1 MVEAGTR
8 GPLAGQWRGW
18 ARAAAVLVPL
28 ATCAIF
34 ATVRASVPDATV
46 VLVLV
51 LWVVAAAATGD
62 RSSGLVAAVSGGV
75 WFDFFLTAPYGSFA
89 ITKSNDLEAA
99 ALLMV
104 IGGVVTE
111 TALWGQRQEAALSRQ
126 QGYLD
131 GVLTTAET
139 IAQPG
144 RSRDE
149 VTTAVAQRITEV
161 LRLDTCTF
169 VVGDSLD
176 PTAPTLRPDGSVA
189 RGEHRVNVERDGLPV
204 ESSVV
209 LPVRAG
215 GQVRGHFLLTAASH
229 VVRPTLEA
237 RRVAVLLADEVAGS
251 LTDPE
256 RL

>member
-1 MVEAGTR
+1 MDPRRAARQHRTATVVGAAVA
-8 GPLAGQWRGW
+8 PLAV
-18 ARAAAVLVPL
+18 AAALSLVRDSITA
-28 ATCAIF
+28 ATA
-34 ATVRASVPDATV
+34 

-51 LWVVAAAATGD
+51 ALVVVAGATGI
-62 RSSGLVAAVSGGV
+62 RAAGLVAALSAAA

-176 PTAPTLRPDGSVA
+176 PTAPTLRPDGSVG

>member
-1 MVEAGTR
+1 MDPRRAARQHRTATVVGAAVA
-8 GPLAGQWRGW
+8 PLAV
-18 ARAAAVLVPL
+18 AAALSLVRDSITA
-28 ATCAIF
+28 ATA
-34 ATVRASVPDATV
+34 

-51 LWVVAAAATGD
+51 ALVVVAGATGI
-62 RSSGLVAAVSGGV
+62 RAAGLVAALSAAA

>member
-1 MVEAGTR
+1 MDPRRAARQHRTATVVGAAVA
-8 GPLAGQWRGW
+8 PLAV
-18 ARAAAVLVPL
+18 AAALSLVRDSITA
-28 ATCAIF
+28 ATA
-34 ATVRASVPDATV
+34 

-51 LWVVAAAATGD
+51 ALVVVAGATGI
-62 RSSGLVAAVSGGV
+62 RAAGLVAALSAAA

-111 TALWGQRQEAALSRQ
+111 TALWGQRQEACLSRE

>member
-1 MVEAGTR
+1 MDPRRA
-8 GPLAGQWRGW
+8 
-18 ARAAAVLVPL
+18 ARQHRTATVVAAAVAPL
-28 ATCAIF
+28 AVAAALSLVRDSITA
-34 ATVRASVPDATV
+34 ATA

-51 LWVVAAAATGD
+51 ALVVVAGATGI
-62 RSSGLVAAVSGGV
+62 RAAGLVAALSAAA

>member
-1 MVEAGTR
+1 MDPRRIAHQHRTATVV
-8 GPLAGQWRGW
+8 
-18 ARAAAVLVPL
+18 AAAVAPLVVAAAL
-28 ATCAIF
+28 SLFRGSITTTTA
-34 ATVRASVPDATV
+34 

-51 LWVVAAAATGD
+51 ALVVVAGATGI
-62 RSSGLVAAVSGGV
+62 RAAGLVAALSAAA

-111 TALWGQRQEAALSRQ
+111 TALWGQRQEAARSRE

-149 VTTAVAQRITEV
+149 VTTAVAQRIAEV

-169 VVGDSLD
+169 AVGDSLD
-176 PTAPTLRPDGSVA
+176 PVAPTLRPDGSVA
-189 RGEHRVNVERDGLPV
+189 RGEHPVNVERDGLPV
-204 ESSVV
+204 DSSVV

-215 GQVRGHFLLTAASH
+215 GQVRGHFLLTAASQ